1 MVLSE
6 MDPFRIVDIPK
17 VSLVFSLPGRRRA
30 GNHYILIKILDISLN
45 SLTFGDFSIIL
56 VKM

>member
-30 GNHYILIKILDISLN
+30 GKSLNLIKILGISLN
-45 SLTFGDFSIIL
+45 SLIFGDL
-56 VKM
+56 